1 MSGKNQDNDIKSIE
15 YEQIARSDAFQ
26 PLFVQEIKDHVK
38 EDGTTL
44 RSIVSRHSDGFVCLQ
59 LIEESDKPKLPKT
72 IRFGDP
78 DPDAPAEDL
87 LSF

>member
-1 MSGKNQDNDIKSIE
+1 MPGKHPYNNIKSIE
-15 YEQIARSDAFQ
+15 SEQTTRSIASER
-26 PLFVQEIKDHVK
+26 LFTQEITDHVN
-38 EDGTTL
+38 EDGSTL

-59 LIEESDKPKLPKT
+59 LIEETDKPKLPKT

-78 DPDAPAEDL
+78 DSDTPAEDL